1 MEEIYDQGSFY
12 SPKVLRMSAD
22 DKEQMVRRGINQ
34 VLGLSLGLGWTTE
47 ASFPHVALN
56 AFKNIFSISLGTDYD
71 FEAFGAAQ
79 LKQDIKEGK
88 VSSAP
93 AAGSSAPADS
103 KPAAAAAAA
112 PADEEDEDDCDFGD
126 MFD

>member
-12 SPKVLRMSAD
+12 SPKVLKMTED
-22 DKEQMVRRGINQ
+22 DKQQMVRAGINK
-34 VLGLSLGLGWTTE
+34 VVGLSLGLGWTTE

-56 AFKNIFSISLGTDYD
+56 AFKNVFSISLGTDYD

-88 VSSAP
+88 VSAAP
-93 AAGSSAPADS
+93 AAAGAPADS

-112 PADEEDEDDCDFGD
+112 PVEEEDEDDCDFGD